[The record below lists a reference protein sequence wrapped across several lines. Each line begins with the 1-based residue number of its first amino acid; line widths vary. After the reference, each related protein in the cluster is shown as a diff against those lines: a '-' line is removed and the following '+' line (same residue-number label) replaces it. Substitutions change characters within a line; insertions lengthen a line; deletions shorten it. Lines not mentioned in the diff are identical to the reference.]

1 MRTGRLLAMVA
12 ILLLSISAAATDP
25 GCPVDPSAYPV
36 IGPEEM
42 AQLRWTLKLASQPLD
57 DFSNLEGANQ
67 FGMQAYRYQIA
78 FMTYALALE
87 QYHKLPAFRELLQPA
102 MDRFIEKMVQKPVW
116 EFWAGVS
123 QGVPTLEPKRDRPYP
138 EVHDPVGDINIMY
151 SGHLGHMI
159 GLYEMFYRDFH
170 WDQPGSIVFAWSED
184 EKYVYDN
191 PKLQQAM
198 WKQMDE
204 NPWHSIACEPNAVFP
219 ECNQHPVLSFILYDW
234 THGTRLAEVRQ
245 KFFDF
250 FLERKLIDPRT
261 HATAGYYLIKQ
272 DQVFSLQS
280 PRSDNAYDLLTVPAV
295 ALGLLGKGSSSAD
308 GWTGAF
314 MHAWQPE
321 FIERHYP
328 YQRENNLK
336 EADEEGA
343 RLKRDLAGRPLKY
356 GFFAAYAREVGD
368 HETAKKLI
376 AFADQKHKPQWR
388 AGMLYYPWDKSTTS
402 IHLTGHLLF
411 LARANVQDGLLK
423 LHQQPWPESH
433 FQEPFIEKV
442 DYPRVLVTRAIYD
455 REKKALIVSTRPGP
469 GSGTGFKPVSLIQ
482 VRNLSSDQS
491 YALWLDG
498 KLVKQFQGQ
507 DPLVV
512 EIPLDGSYDLVI
524 ACL

>member
-1 MRTGRLLAMVA
+1 MRKV
-12 ILLLSISAAATDP
+12 LLLSALVILSFSAGMASPDP
-25 GCPVDPSAYPV
+25 ACPVDPSTYPQ
-36 IGPEEM
+36 IGQEEM

-102 MDRFIEKMVQKPVW
+102 VDRLIQKIIQRPVW
-116 EFWAGVS
+116 EFWAEVS
-123 QGVPTLEPKRDRPYP
+123 RGVPTLEPKGNRPYP

-159 GLYEMFYRDFH
+159 GLYEMLFRDFH

-184 EKYVYDN
+184 ETYVYDN

-234 THGTRLAEVRQ
+234 THGTHLADVRQ

-250 FLERKLIDPRT
+250 FLERKLIDPNT
-261 HATAGYYLIKQ
+261 HVTAGYYLIKQ
-272 DQVFSLQS
+272 DRVFTSQS
-280 PRSDNAYDLLTVPAV
+280 PRSENVFDLLTVPAAAV
-295 ALGLLGKGSSSAD
+295 GVLAKTSAWAD

-328 YQRENNLK
+328 YQRENDLQ
-336 EADEEGA
+336 EVDEEMA
-343 RLKRDLAGRPLKY
+343 RLKRDLGGRNIQY
-356 GFFAAYAREVGD
+356 GYFAAYAQEVGD

-376 AFADQKHKPQWR
+376 AFADQKNKPQWR
-388 AGMLYYPWDKSTTS
+388 EGMLYYPWDKSAAS
-402 IHLTGHLLF
+402 SHLTGHLLF
-411 LARANVQDGLLK
+411 LARANVKDGLLK

-442 DYPRVLVTRAIYD
+442 DYPKMLVTRAIYD
-455 REKKALIVSTRPGP
+455 REKKALIVSTRTGP
-469 GSGTGFKPVSLIQ
+469 GSQGQASFQ
-482 VRNLSSDQS
+482 VRNLSPNQT
-491 YALWLDG
+491 YTLWLDG

-524 ACL
+524 AGL